1 MELVG
6 VRLEMPA
13 NQPIVLLREQGEAHR
28 LLPIYIGHPEAMA
41 IAHALDGVVPP
52 RPLTHDLLRTV
63 IEEFGGSLEK
73 VVVND
78 LRDQTFFAELHLLV
92 GGVTHT
98 VSCRPSDGI
107 ALAVRTGA
115 PIFASPGVLDLAGQA
130 PEPEA
135 EGEQSEEILGE
146 FRAFLEDVNP
156 EDFAP

>member
-1 MELVG
+1 
-6 VRLEMPA
+6 
-13 NQPIVLLREQGEAHR
+13 
-28 LLPIYIGHPEAMA
+28 
-41 IAHALDGVVPP
+41 
-52 RPLTHDLLRTV
+52 
-63 IEEFGGSLEK
+63 
-73 VVVND
+73 
-78 LRDQTFFAELHLLV
+78 
-92 GGVTHT
+92 

-115 PIFASPGVLDLAGQA
+115 AIFASPAVLDLAGQV